1 MKAQRIT
8 NHQHGA
14 INMNQTS
21 KQFLEQLSNSFGP
34 SGFEREPI
42 KLVKQYI
49 EPFCD
54 EIHFDKLGSLLF
66 KKKGSSTKPVILLPG
81 HVDEIG
87 FVVSGIN
94 EKGFLSF
101 NTVGGWFDQ
110 VLLGQRVLIR
120 AKTSDIPGVI
130 AAKPPHVMSNDE
142 EKKVV
147 EKDKMF
153 IDIGCS
159 NRKEA
164 EVLGVRIGDPVVPFS
179 TFSTFHKTAFEIKD
193 GKEEEKGT
201 VELAMGKAFD
211 DRLGV
216 FIAAEVIRRLKAES
230 IDHPNTVIG
239 AATIQEEVGARG
251 ARTTAWLAEPDICL
265 TLEVDIAGDVPGVEP
280 QQAQAVLG
288 KGPAITMYDASMI
301 PNQPLKEFIIA
312 IAEKNNIP
320 YQLAT
325 SAGGGTDA
333 GPIHVLRAGCPSIV
347 LGVPTRH
354 IHSHVG
360 LLCVDDIENCIQLV
374 LNTVQKLD
382 DTIVNGFTA
391 M

>member
-1 MKAQRIT
+1 MVIA
-8 NHQHGA
+8 
-14 INMNQTS
+14 MNQAS
-21 KQFLEQLSNSFGP
+21 KKFLEKLSNSFGP

-42 KLVKQYI
+42 KITKDFI
-49 EPFCD
+49 EPYCD
-54 EIHFDKLGSLLF
+54 EIRFDKLGSLLF
-66 KKKGSSTKPVILLPG
+66 KKKGISSKPVILLPG
-81 HVDEIG
+81 HIDEIG
-87 FVVSGIN
+87 FVISGLN

-101 NTVGGWFDQ
+101 NTIGGWFDQ

-120 AKTSDIPGVI
+120 TKKGDIQGVI
-130 AAKPPHVMSNDE
+130 AAKPPHVMPYE
-142 EKKVV
+142 KEKKVV

-153 IDIGCS
+153 IDIGGS
-159 NRKEA
+159 NKKEA

-179 TFSTFHKTAFEIKD
+179 GFSTFQKTAYEIKN

-211 DRLGV
+211 DRVGV
-216 FIAAEVIRRLKAES
+216 FIATEVIRRLKEEK

-251 ARTTAWLAEPDICL
+251 ARTTAWMAEPDVCI
-265 TLEVDIAGDVPGVEP
+265 TLEVDVAGDVPGVEP

-288 KGPAITMYDASMI
+288 KGSAILTYDASMI
-301 PNQPLKEFIIA
+301 PNQPLKEFIIG
-312 IAEKNNIP
+312 IAETNNIP
-320 YQLAT
+320 YQLST

-333 GPIHVLRAGCPSIV
+333 GAIHIIRAGCPSIV

-360 LLCVDDIENCIQLV
+360 LVCLDDIENCVLLV
-374 LNTVQKLD
+374 LE
-382 DTIVNGFTA
+382 TIKQLNESIVKNFTTI
-391 M
+391 